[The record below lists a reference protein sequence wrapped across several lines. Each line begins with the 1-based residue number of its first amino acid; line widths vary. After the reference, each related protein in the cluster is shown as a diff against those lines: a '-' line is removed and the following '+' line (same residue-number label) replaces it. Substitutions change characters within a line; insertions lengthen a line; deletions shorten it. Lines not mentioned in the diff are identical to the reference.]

1 VLAAGAA
8 LLARSRPAQAIETM
22 THVVLLGDSVFD
34 NGRYVP
40 GEPDVV
46 RQLREQLSQGGRAT
60 LLAVDGSTL
69 PDIPRQIAQV
79 PAAATHLI
87 VSIGGNDALRAS
99 AVFQE
104 PSRSVGESLVRLAEI
119 RERFHAAYDATAAA
133 VLARGLPAAFC
144 TVYDPRYPDAL
155 QRRVGIAG
163 LSLINDGILR
173 TAAARAVPVFDL
185 RLICGNDAD
194 FANPIEPSAAGGRK
208 IAGAIAGWVTGPAPR
223 GRAEI
228 INA

>member
-1 VLAAGAA
+1 
-8 LLARSRPAQAIETM
+8 M

-46 RQLREQLSQGGRAT
+46 RQLRERLPAGAGAT

-69 PDIPRQIAQV
+69 PDLPRQIARL
-79 PAAATHLI
+79 PADASHLV

-104 PSRSVGESLVRLAEI
+104 PSRSVGESLARLAEI
-119 RERFHAAYDATAAA
+119 RERFQAAYDAMAEA

-173 TAAARAVPVFDL
+173 VAASRALPVLDL
-185 RLICGNDAD
+185 RAICGDDAD
-194 FANPIEPSAAGGRK
+194 FANPIEPSAVGGRK
-208 IAGAIAGWVTGPAPR
+208 IAGAISAWVAGPAPR

-228 INA
+228 IAG